1 MKGFRAGGPGPRDT
15 GDPLGFSDSGRGRR
29 AIFHSYTSLS

>member
-29 AIFHSYTSLS
+29 PIFRDSSSG